1 MKPIRFKAI
10 YYFLFFGL
18 NLGSFSLVQ
27 AQHEHE
33 LHIKIVDSLT
43 QEPLAYASVSLD
55 KQKQLWLSNEQGI
68 VVLPKLLAGSY
79 VLHVSFVGYHHSD
92 LLLRIPQQLS
102 YTIELC
108 SETFHLHEGLVQ
120 AEANKAVFSGRK
132 QDQMLSAEIDKR
144 RGQNL
149 AELLKNINGVKAM
162 NSAGGIAKPAIRGLS
177 GQRIVTMQGNS
188 RIEGQ
193 QWGED
198 HGPELDPF
206 IAHSVSV
213 IKGAAAVEFGPEAM
227 GGVIQV
233 EPKPWRSEKGMEG
246 ALYLQGLSNNR
257 QGAASLRLES
267 VYGKKIQYGWR
278 MQASAR
284 KAGDA
289 RTPNYVLSNT
299 GFTENAGMFQSFVG
313 SKKWK
318 WENTLSI
325 YQTKQA
331 ILQAAHL
338 GNTSDLN
345 RALAANRPLIVLP
358 FTYQINRPFQQVKHV
373 LFLSEL
379 SYQIN
384 ASTKLRLSYSQ
395 QVNDRQEFD
404 ADRVYNQALQGRA
417 ALDLEILS
425 RQLEQVM
432 EKKWGGHWM
441 LKAGLNQ
448 SFQENIT
455 AGLQWIIPT
464 FNSVNLA
471 AFSMLKYYN
480 ESSSLS
486 IGLRYDYRKLNV
498 PEFRRFGKNYA
509 YARDFN
515 GLNAGITYI
524 KLTQH
529 KWQHT
534 LSLQSAWRP
543 PALNE
548 LYSYGLHYGLASF
561 EIGDSNLVPERAWML
576 QWDVKKSYKNW
587 QVEGSFYAQVFENY
601 IYKRPLSAPILTIRG
616 AFPALMFTQTSAL
629 IAGVDAVLRYKPAIG
644 WQWESR
650 FSQIYGQDLRLQE
663 ALFLMPANSMEH
675 SLAYAFKSYKKMAE
689 PYAELRSLWVARQ
702 YRFAPNLDFREP
714 PAAYALFQLNMGF
727 SYLVNPKWRAWN
739 IHVTINNLLNTNYR
753 DYLSRFRYFT
763 DEPGVNFILR
773 LHIPI

>member
-1 MKPIRFKAI
+1 LKPFRFKAI
-10 YYFLFFGL
+10 CYLLFLLFNPCF
-18 NLGSFSLVQ
+18 FSLVQ
-27 AQHEHE
+27 AQNEFQVQV
-33 LHIKIVDSLT
+33 KVVDSLT
-43 QEPLAYASVSLD
+43 QEPLAFASVSID
-55 KQKQLWLSNEQGI
+55 KSKQLWLSNEQGI
-68 VVLPKLLAGSY
+68 VVLPMLAAGNY

-132 QDQMLSAEIDKR
+132 QDQILSTEIEKR

-149 AELLKNINGVKAM
+149 AELLKDINGVKAM
-162 NSAGGIAKPAIRGLS
+162 NSAGGIAKPVIRGLS
-177 GQRIVTMQGNS
+177 GQRIVTMQGNA
-188 RIEGQ
+188 RLEGQ
-193 QWGED
+193 QWGDD

-227 GGVIQV
+227 GGVIRV
-233 EPKPWRSEKGMEG
+233 DPKPWRSEKGMEG
-246 ALYLQGLSNNR
+246 ALYLQGLSNNK
-257 QGAASLRLES
+257 QGATSLRLEA

-278 MQASAR
+278 MQATAR

-289 RTPNYVLSNT
+289 RTPSYILSNT
-299 GFTENAGMFQSFVG
+299 GFTEQAGLFQSFIG

-325 YQTKQA
+325 YHTKQA

-338 GNTSDLN
+338 GNTSDLK
-345 RALAANRPLIVLP
+345 RALAANKPLIILP
-358 FTYQINRPFQQVKHV
+358 FTYQINRPFQQVTHV
-373 LFLSEL
+373 LCMSEL
-379 SYQIN
+379 SYQLN
-384 ASTKLRLSYSQ
+384 ASTKLRVSYSQ

-425 RQLEQVM
+425 RQIEQLI

-441 LKAGLNQ
+441 VKAGLTQ

-471 AFSMLKYYN
+471 AFSMLKYHN
-480 ESSSLS
+480 ERSSLS
-486 IGLRYDYRKLNV
+486 IGLRYDYRKLDV
-498 PEFRRFGKNYA
+498 PTFRRFGQTYA
-509 YARDFN
+509 YAKDFG
-515 GLNAGITYI
+515 GLNAGITYVYTSP
-524 KLTQH
+524 KN
-529 KWQHT
+529 WQHT
-534 LSLQSAWRP
+534 LSVQSAWRP

-561 EIGDSNLVPERAWML
+561 EIGDSNLAPERAWML
-576 QWDVKKSYKNW
+576 EWDVKKSYKNW
-587 QVEGSFYAQVFENY
+587 QVEGSIYAQLFENY
-601 IYKRPLSAPILTIRG
+601 IYKRPLADPILTIRG
-616 AFPALMFTQTSAL
+616 AFPAFMFTQTRAL
-629 IAGVDAVLRYKPAIG
+629 IAGVDAALTYKPEQG

-675 SLAYAFKSYKKMAE
+675 SLAYAFNGYKKMAQ
-689 PYAELRSLWVARQ
+689 PYVELRSLWVARQ
-702 YRFAPNLDFREP
+702 HRFEAQLDFKEP
-714 PAAYALFQLNMGF
+714 PEAYALFQLNLGF
-727 SYLVNPKWRAWN
+727 SYLVHPKWKAWN
-739 IHVTINNLLNTNYR
+739 LHVTINNLLNTHYR

>member
-10 YYFLFFGL
+10 YYLLFFGL

-92 LLLRIPQQLS
+92 LLLRIPQQLG

-162 NSAGGIAKPAIRGLS
+162 SSAGGIAKPVIRGLS

-358 FTYQINRPFQQVKHV
+358 FTCQINRPFQQVKHV

-441 LKAGLNQ
+441 LKADLNQ

-464 FNSVNLA
+464 FNSANLA

-498 PEFRRFGKNYA
+498 PEFRRFGKTYA
-509 YARDFN
+509 YAKDFN

-576 QWDVKKSYKNW
+576 EWDVKKSYKNW

-616 AFPALMFTQTSAL
+616 AFPAFMFTQTSAL

-675 SLAYAFKSYKKMAE
+675 SLAYAFKGYKKMAE

-702 YRFAPNLDFREP
+702 HRFAPNLDFREP

>member
-1 MKPIRFKAI
+1 
-10 YYFLFFGL
+10 
-18 NLGSFSLVQ
+18 
-27 AQHEHE
+27 
-33 LHIKIVDSLT
+33 
-43 QEPLAYASVSLD
+43 
-55 KQKQLWLSNEQGI
+55 
-68 VVLPKLLAGSY
+68 
-79 VLHVSFVGYHHSD
+79 
-92 LLLRIPQQLS
+92 
-102 YTIELC
+102 
-108 SETFHLHEGLVQ
+108 
-120 AEANKAVFSGRK
+120 
-132 QDQMLSAEIDKR
+132 
-144 RGQNL
+144 
-149 AELLKNINGVKAM
+149 
-162 NSAGGIAKPAIRGLS
+162 
-177 GQRIVTMQGNS
+177 
-188 RIEGQ
+188 
-193 QWGED
+193 
-198 HGPELDPF
+198 
-206 IAHSVSV
+206 
-213 IKGAAAVEFGPEAM
+213 
-227 GGVIQV
+227 
-233 EPKPWRSEKGMEG
+233 
-246 ALYLQGLSNNR
+246 
-257 QGAASLRLES
+257 
-267 VYGKKIQYGWR
+267 
-278 MQASAR
+278 
-284 KAGDA
+284 
-289 RTPNYVLSNT
+289 
-299 GFTENAGMFQSFVG
+299 
-313 SKKWK
+313 
-318 WENTLSI
+318 
-325 YQTKQA
+325 
-331 ILQAAHL
+331 
-338 GNTSDLN
+338 
-345 RALAANRPLIVLP
+345 
-358 FTYQINRPFQQVKHV
+358 
-373 LFLSEL
+373 
-379 SYQIN
+379 
-384 ASTKLRLSYSQ
+384 
-395 QVNDRQEFD
+395 
-404 ADRVYNQALQGRA
+404 
-417 ALDLEILS
+417 
-425 RQLEQVM
+425 M

-441 LKAGLNQ
+441 LKADLNQ

-498 PEFRRFGKNYA
+498 PEFRRFGKTYA
-509 YARDFN
+509 YAKDFN

-529 KWQHT
+529 KWQHS

-576 QWDVKKSYKNW
+576 EWDVKKSYKNW

-616 AFPALMFTQTSAL
+616 AFPAFMFTQTSAL

-702 YRFAPNLDFREP
+702 HRFAPNLDFREP

-727 SYLVNPKWRAWN
+727 SYLVNPRWRAWN

>member
-1 MKPIRFKAI
+1 
-10 YYFLFFGL
+10 
-18 NLGSFSLVQ
+18 
-27 AQHEHE
+27 
-33 LHIKIVDSLT
+33 
-43 QEPLAYASVSLD
+43 
-55 KQKQLWLSNEQGI
+55 
-68 VVLPKLLAGSY
+68 
-79 VLHVSFVGYHHSD
+79 
-92 LLLRIPQQLS
+92 
-102 YTIELC
+102 
-108 SETFHLHEGLVQ
+108 
-120 AEANKAVFSGRK
+120 
-132 QDQMLSAEIDKR
+132 
-144 RGQNL
+144 
-149 AELLKNINGVKAM
+149 
-162 NSAGGIAKPAIRGLS
+162 
-177 GQRIVTMQGNS
+177 
-188 RIEGQ
+188 
-193 QWGED
+193 
-198 HGPELDPF
+198 
-206 IAHSVSV
+206 
-213 IKGAAAVEFGPEAM
+213 
-227 GGVIQV
+227 
-233 EPKPWRSEKGMEG
+233 
-246 ALYLQGLSNNR
+246 
-257 QGAASLRLES
+257 
-267 VYGKKIQYGWR
+267 
-278 MQASAR
+278 
-284 KAGDA
+284 
-289 RTPNYVLSNT
+289 
-299 GFTENAGMFQSFVG
+299 
-313 SKKWK
+313 
-318 WENTLSI
+318 
-325 YQTKQA
+325 
-331 ILQAAHL
+331 
-338 GNTSDLN
+338 
-345 RALAANRPLIVLP
+345 
-358 FTYQINRPFQQVKHV
+358 
-373 LFLSEL
+373 
-379 SYQIN
+379 
-384 ASTKLRLSYSQ
+384 
-395 QVNDRQEFD
+395 
-404 ADRVYNQALQGRA
+404 
-417 ALDLEILS
+417 
-425 RQLEQVM
+425 M

-576 QWDVKKSYKNW
+576 EWDVKKSFKKW

-773 LHIPI
+773 LQIPI

>member
-10 YYFLFFGL
+10 YYLLFFGL
-18 NLGSFSLVQ
+18 NLGSFSLVK

-162 NSAGGIAKPAIRGLS
+162 NSAGGIAKPVIRGLS

-379 SYQIN
+379 SYQLN
-384 ASTKLRLSYSQ
+384 ASIKLRLSYSQ

-425 RQLEQVM
+425 RQIEQVM

-464 FNSVNLA
+464 FNSANLA

-498 PEFRRFGKNYA
+498 PEFRRFGKTYA

-524 KLTQH
+524 KQTQT

-576 QWDVKKSYKNW
+576 EWDVKKSYKNW

-616 AFPALMFTQTSAL
+616 AFPAFMFTQTSAL

-702 YRFAPNLDFREP
+702 HRFAPNLDFREP

>member
-1 MKPIRFKAI
+1 MKPIRFKSI
-10 YYFLFFGL
+10 YYLLFFGL

-68 VVLPKLLAGSY
+68 VVLPMLLAGNY

-162 NSAGGIAKPAIRGLS
+162 NSAGGIAKPVIRGLS

-379 SYQIN
+379 SYQLN

-576 QWDVKKSYKNW
+576 EWDVKKSYKNW

-616 AFPALMFTQTSAL
+616 AFPAFMFTQTSAL

-702 YRFAPNLDFREP
+702 HRFAPNLDFREP

>member
-1 MKPIRFKAI
+1 LKPIRFKAI

-576 QWDVKKSYKNW
+576 EWDVKKSFKKW

>member
-10 YYFLFFGL
+10 YYLLFFGL

-27 AQHEHE
+27 AQQEHE

-162 NSAGGIAKPAIRGLS
+162 NSAGGIAKPVIRGLS

-425 RQLEQVM
+425 RQIEQVM

-464 FNSVNLA
+464 FNSANLA

-498 PEFRRFGKNYA
+498 PEFRRFGKTYA
-509 YARDFN
+509 YAKDFN

-576 QWDVKKSYKNW
+576 EWDVKKSYKNW

-616 AFPALMFTQTSAL
+616 AFPAFMFTQTSAL

-675 SLAYAFKSYKKMAE
+675 SLAYAFKGYKKMAE

-702 YRFAPNLDFREP
+702 HRFAPNLDFREP

>member
-1 MKPIRFKAI
+1 MKPFRFKAI
-10 YYFLFFGL
+10 CYLLFFGL

-27 AQHEHE
+27 AQQEHE
-33 LHIKIVDSLT
+33 LYIKIVDSLT

-55 KQKQLWLSNEQGI
+55 KQKQLWLSNEQGV
-68 VVLPKLLAGSY
+68 VVLPKLLAGNY

-92 LLLRIPQQLS
+92 VILRIPKQLN

-132 QDQMLSAEIDKR
+132 QDQLLAAEIERR

-162 NSAGGIAKPAIRGLS
+162 NSAGGIAKPVIRGLS
-177 GQRIVTMQGNS
+177 GQRIVTLQGNS

-193 QWGED
+193 QWGDD

-227 GGVIQV
+227 GGVIRV
-233 EPKPWRSEKGMEG
+233 EPKPWRKENGLEG
-246 ALYLQGLSNNR
+246 ALHLQGLSNNR

-278 MQASAR
+278 MQATAR

-289 RTPNYVLSNT
+289 RTPSYVLSNT
-299 GFTENAGMFQSFVG
+299 GFTEQAGMFQSFVG

-331 ILQAAHL
+331 ILQAAHV
-338 GNTSDLN
+338 GNTADLT
-345 RALAANRPLIVLP
+345 RALSANRPLVVLP
-358 FTYQINRPFQQVKHV
+358 FTYQIERPFQQVRHV
-373 LFLSEL
+373 LFMSEF
-379 SYQIN
+379 SYELNSQ
-384 ASTKLRLSYSQ
+384 TKLRVSYSQ

-425 RQLEQVM
+425 RQLEQVI

-441 LKAGLNQ
+441 LKSGLNQ

-471 AFSMLKYYN
+471 AFSMLKYYT

-486 IGLRYDYRKLNV
+486 VGVRYDYRRLEV
-498 PEFRRFGKNYA
+498 PTFRRFGKTYA
-509 YARDFN
+509 YDKDFN
-515 GLNAGITYI
+515 GLNAGITYV
-524 KLTQH
+524 KQTQH

-561 EIGDSNLVPERAWML
+561 EMGDSNLVPEGAWML
-576 QWDVKKSYKNW
+576 EWDVKKNYKKW
-587 QVEGSFYAQVFENY
+587 QVEGSMYAQLFENY

-616 AFPALMFTQTSAL
+616 AFPAFMFTQTRAL
-629 IAGVDAVLRYKPAIG
+629 IAGVDAVLRYKPELG

-650 FSQIYGQDLRLQE
+650 FSQLYGQDLRLQE

-675 SLAYAFKSYKKMAE
+675 SLSYAFKGYKKMAE

-702 YRFAPNLDFREP
+702 HRFVPNLDFRDP
-714 PAAYALFQLNMGF
+714 PEAYALFQLNMGF
-727 SYLVNPKWRAWN
+727 SYLVHPKWKAWN
-739 IHVTINNLLNTNYR
+739 IHVTINNLLNTHYR

-763 DEPGVNFILR
+763 DEPGINFILR
-773 LHIPI
+773 LQIPI

>member
-10 YYFLFFGL
+10 YYLLFFGL

-27 AQHEHE
+27 AQQEHE

-68 VVLPKLLAGSY
+68 VVLPKLLAGRY
-79 VLHVSFVGYHHSD
+79 VLLVSFVGYHHSD

-162 NSAGGIAKPAIRGLS
+162 NSAGGIAKPVIRGLS

-425 RQLEQVM
+425 RQIEQVM

-448 SFQENIT
+448 SFQKNIT

-464 FNSVNLA
+464 FNSANLA

-498 PEFRRFGKNYA
+498 PEFRRFGKTYA
-509 YARDFN
+509 YAKDFN

-529 KWQHT
+529 KWQHS

-561 EIGDSNLVPERAWML
+561 EIGDSNLLPERAWML
-576 QWDVKKSYKNW
+576 EWDVKKSYKNW

-616 AFPALMFTQTSAL
+616 AFPAFMFTQTSAL
-629 IAGVDAVLRYKPAIG
+629 IAGVDAILRYKPAIG

-702 YRFAPNLDFREP
+702 HRFAPNLDFREP

>member
-1 MKPIRFKAI
+1 LKPIRFKAI
-10 YYFLFFGL
+10 YYLLFFGL

-27 AQHEHE
+27 AQQEHE

-68 VVLPKLLAGSY
+68 VVLPKLLAGRY
-79 VLHVSFVGYHHSD
+79 VLLVSFVGYHHSD

-162 NSAGGIAKPAIRGLS
+162 NSAGGIAKPVIRGLS

-425 RQLEQVM
+425 RQIEQVM

-448 SFQENIT
+448 SFQKNIT

-464 FNSVNLA
+464 FNSANLA

-498 PEFRRFGKNYA
+498 PEFRRFGKTYA
-509 YARDFN
+509 YAKDFN

-529 KWQHT
+529 KWQHS

-561 EIGDSNLVPERAWML
+561 EIGDSNLLPERAWML
-576 QWDVKKSYKNW
+576 EWDVKKSYKNW

-616 AFPALMFTQTSAL
+616 AFPAFMFTQTSAL
-629 IAGVDAVLRYKPAIG
+629 IAGVDAILRYKPAIG

-702 YRFAPNLDFREP
+702 HRFAPNLDFREP

>member
-10 YYFLFFGL
+10 YYLLFFGL

-162 NSAGGIAKPAIRGLS
+162 SSAGGIAKPVIRGLS

-486 IGLRYDYRKLNV
+486 IGLRCDYRKLNV

-509 YARDFN
+509 YAKDFN

-576 QWDVKKSYKNW
+576 EWDVKKSYKNW
-587 QVEGSFYAQVFENY
+587 QIEGSFYAQVFENY

-702 YRFAPNLDFREP
+702 HRFAPNLDFREP

-739 IHVTINNLLNTNYR
+739 IHVTINNLLNKNYR

-773 LHIPI
+773 LQIPI

>member
-1 MKPIRFKAI
+1 MKPFRFKAI
-10 YYFLFFGL
+10 YYLLFFGL

-27 AQHEHE
+27 AQEEYE
-33 LHIKIVDSLT
+33 LHIKVVDSLT

-55 KQKQLWLSNEQGI
+55 KQKQLWLSNEQGVI
-68 VVLPKLLAGSY
+68 VLPKLLAGNY

-92 LLLRIPQQLS
+92 ILLRIPQQLN

-132 QDQMLSAEIDKR
+132 QDQLLAAEIEKR

-162 NSAGGIAKPAIRGLS
+162 NSAGGIAKPVIRGLS

-193 QWGED
+193 QWGDD

-227 GGVIQV
+227 GGVIRV
-233 EPKPWRSEKGMEG
+233 DPKPWRSEKGLEG

-278 MQASAR
+278 VQATAR

-289 RTPNYVLSNT
+289 RTPSYILSNT
-299 GFTENAGMFQSFVG
+299 GFTEQAGMFQSFVG

-338 GNTSDLN
+338 GNTSDLT
-345 RALAANRPLIVLP
+345 RALAANRPLVVLP
-358 FTYQINRPFQQVKHV
+358 FTYQINRPFQQVRHV
-373 LFLSEL
+373 LFMSEF
-379 SYQIN
+379 SYQLN
-384 ASTKLRLSYSQ
+384 TQTNFRLSYSQ

-425 RQLEQVM
+425 RQLEQVI

-441 LKAGLNQ
+441 LKSGLNQ
-448 SFQENIT
+448 SFQGNIT
-455 AGLQWIIPT
+455 DGLQWIIPT

-486 IGLRYDYRKLNV
+486 VGVRYDYRRLEV
-498 PEFRRFGKNYA
+498 PTFRRFGKTYA
-509 YARDFN
+509 YAKDFN

-524 KLTQH
+524 KQTQT

-576 QWDVKKSYKNW
+576 EWDVKKSYKNW
-587 QVEGSFYAQVFENY
+587 QVEGSMYAQLFENY
-601 IYKRPLSAPILTIRG
+601 IYKRPSSSPILTIRG
-616 AFPALMFTQTSAL
+616 AFPAFMFTQTRAL
-629 IAGVDAVLRYKPAIG
+629 IAGVDAVLRYKPELG

-675 SLAYAFKSYKKMAE
+675 SLAYAFKACKKMAE

-702 YRFAPNLDFREP
+702 HRFAPNLDFKEP

-727 SYLVNPKWRAWN
+727 SYLVHPNWKAWN
-739 IHVTINNLLNTNYR
+739 IHVTINNLLNTHYR

-773 LHIPI
+773 LQIPI

>member
-1 MKPIRFKAI
+1 MKSIRFKAI
-10 YYFLFFGL
+10 CFLLFFGL
-18 NLGSFSLVQ
+18 NLGSFSLVK
-27 AQHEHE
+27 AQQEHE
-33 LHIKIVDSLT
+33 LHIKIVDSLS

-55 KQKQLWLSNEQGI
+55 KQKQLWLSNEQGV
-68 VVLPKLLAGSY
+68 VVLPKLLAGNY

-92 LLLRIPQQLS
+92 VLLRIPQQLN

-132 QDQMLSAEIDKR
+132 QDQLLAAEIEKR

-162 NSAGGIAKPAIRGLS
+162 NSAGGIAKPVIRGLS
-177 GQRIVTMQGNS
+177 GQRIVTLQGNS

-227 GGVIQV
+227 GGVV
-233 EPKPWRSEKGMEG
+233 RVDPKPWRSEKGLEG

-267 VYGKKIQYGWR
+267 VYGKKIQHGWR
-278 MQASAR
+278 MQATAR

-289 RTPNYVLSNT
+289 RTPSYVLSNT
-299 GFTENAGMFQSFVG
+299 GFTEQAGMFQTFVG

-338 GNTSDLN
+338 GNTSDLT
-345 RALAANRPLIVLP
+345 RALAANRPLVVLP
-358 FTYQINRPFQQVKHV
+358 FSYQINRPFQQVKHV
-373 LFLSEL
+373 LFMSEF
-379 SYQIN
+379 SYQLN
-384 ASTKLRLSYSQ
+384 ANANLRLSYSQ

-425 RQLEQVM
+425 RQLEQVI

-441 LKAGLNQ
+441 LKSGLSQ

-486 IGLRYDYRKLNV
+486 VGVRYDYRSLAV
-498 PEFRRFGKNYA
+498 PTFRRFGKTYA
-509 YARDFN
+509 YDKDFN
-515 GLNAGITYI
+515 GLNAGITYV
-524 KLTQH
+524 KQTQH
-529 KWQHT
+529 RWQHT

-561 EIGDSNLVPERAWML
+561 EIGDSNLLPERAWML
-576 QWDVKKSYKNW
+576 EWDVKKSYKNW
-587 QVEGSFYAQVFENY
+587 QIEASMYAQLFDNY
-601 IYKRPLSAPILTIRG
+601 IYKRPLSDPMLTIRG
-616 AFPALMFTQTSAL
+616 AFPAFMFIQTSAL
-629 IAGVDAVLRYKPAIG
+629 IAGLDAVLRYKPELG

-650 FSQIYGQDLRLQE
+650 FSQLYGQDLRLQE

-675 SLAYAFKSYKKMAE
+675 SLAYAFKGYKKMAE

-702 YRFAPNLDFREP
+702 HRYVPHLDFRDP
-714 PAAYALFQLNMGF
+714 PEAYALFQLNMGF
-727 SYLVNPKWRAWN
+727 SYLVHPKWKAWN
-739 IHVTINNLLNTNYR
+739 IHVTINNLLNTHYR